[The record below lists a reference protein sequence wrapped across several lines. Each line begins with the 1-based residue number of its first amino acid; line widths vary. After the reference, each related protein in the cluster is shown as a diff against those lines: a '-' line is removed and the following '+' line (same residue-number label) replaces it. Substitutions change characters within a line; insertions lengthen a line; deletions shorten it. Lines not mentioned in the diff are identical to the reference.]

1 MASCG
6 LVLCVRQY
14 RCWEIDSMNKEF
26 KKFDMKAPPIRQRQ
40 WLRPIT
46 WALSFPF
53 TMAQKTK
60 IIKKNCEGLKPPYL
74 LICNHNAFFDFMV
87 ATHAIFPHRA
97 NYVVAID
104 GFFGFPLKKWLLRN
118 VGGICKR
125 KFTTDLVLIRQI
137 KRVLANGDVLILYP
151 EARYS
156 DCGTPSE
163 LPESLGQMCK
173 MMKVPVVT
181 LNCKGHHLKTPVWNL
196 KDRKIPYT
204 EAYLTQ
210 LYTADQLKDASAE
223 EINAKL
229 TEALTYNDFA
239 WQKENNIKI
248 TVPYR
253 AEGLHN
259 VLYQCAH
266 CHTEYEMSSKG
277 DTLTCGHCGKSW
289 RMTELGELVANEGE
303 TEFSH
308 IPDWYGWQ
316 RANVR
321 KEVREGRYYFESE
334 CHVRSMP
341 NGTRFYD
348 IGNGTLVHD
357 MEGFRLKGSGKYG
370 DFEMERKAAGL
381 EACHIEYNY
390 LGKYGDCIDLN
401 TLEDTYY
408 IYPHAEK
415 FSVTKINFATEEMYR
430 MIRESIPKHARKG
443 AQKCPQP

>member
-277 DTLTCGHCGKSW
+277 DTLTCGTNS
-289 RMTELGELVANEGE
+289 
-303 TEFSH
+303 F
-308 IPDWYGWQ
+308 Q
-316 RANVR
+316 
-321 KEVREGRYYFESE
+321 
-334 CHVRSMP
+334 
-341 NGTRFYD
+341 
-348 IGNGTLVHD
+348 
-357 MEGFRLKGSGKYG
+357 
-370 DFEMERKAAGL
+370 
-381 EACHIEYNY
+381 
-390 LGKYGDCIDLN
+390 
-401 TLEDTYY
+401 
-408 IYPHAEK
+408 
-415 FSVTKINFATEEMYR
+415 
-430 MIRESIPKHARKG
+430 
-443 AQKCPQP
+443 

>member
-1 MASCG
+1 
-6 LVLCVRQY
+6 
-14 RCWEIDSMNKEF
+14 MNKEF
-26 KKFDMKAPPIRQRQ
+26 KKFDMKAPPIRQRH
-40 WLRPIT
+40 WLRPVT

-53 TMAQKTK
+53 TLAQKTK
-60 IIKKNCEGLKPPYL
+60 IIKTNCEGLKPPYL
-74 LICNHNAFFDFMV
+74 LICNHNAFYDFMV

-104 GFFGFPLKKWLLRN
+104 GFFGFPLKKWILRN

-125 KFTTDLVLIRQI
+125 KFTTDLVLIRHI
-137 KRVLANGDVLILYP
+137 RRVLKNGDVLILYP

-156 DCGTPSE
+156 DCGTQSE

-181 LNCKGHHLKTPVWNL
+181 LNCFGHHLKTPVWNL

-210 LYTADQLKDASAE
+210 LYTAEEIMEADVE
-223 EINAKL
+223 EINARLK
-229 TEALTYNDFA
+229 EALTYDDFA
-239 WQKENNIKI
+239 WQKKNNIKI

-277 DTLTCGHCGKSW
+277 DTITCGHCGKSW
-289 RMTELGELVANEGE
+289 RMTELGELVATEGE

-308 IPDWYGWQ
+308 VPDWYEWQ

-321 KEVREGRYYFESE
+321 AEVREGRYYFESE
-334 CHVRSMP
+334 CHVKSMP

-348 IGNGTLVHD
+348 IGTGTIIHD
-357 MEGFRLKGSGKYG
+357 LSGFRLKGSGKYG

-401 TLEDTYY
+401 TLDDTYY

-430 MIRESIPKHARKG
+430 LCKENNPKNLRRSARVADREE
-443 AQKCPQP
+443 

>member
-1 MASCG
+1 
-6 LVLCVRQY
+6 
-14 RCWEIDSMNKEF
+14 MNKEF

-40 WLRPIT
+40 WLRPVT

-53 TMAQKTK
+53 TWAQKTK
-60 IIKKNCEGLKPPYL
+60 IIKENCEGLKPPYL
-74 LICNHNAFFDFMV
+74 LICNHNAFYDFMV

-125 KFTTDLVLIRQI
+125 KFTTDLVLIRHI
-137 KRVLANGDVLILYP
+137 KRVLNNGDVLIIYP

-156 DCGTPSE
+156 DCGTQSE

-173 MMKVPVVT
+173 RMKVPVVT
-181 LNCKGHHLKTPVWNL
+181 LNCKGHHIKTPVWNL

-204 EAYLTQ
+204 EAFLTQ
-210 LYTADQLKDASAE
+210 LYTAEQLQDASVD

-229 TEALTYNDFA
+229 AQALAYDDFA
-239 WQKENNIKI
+239 WQKENGIKI
-248 TVPYR
+248 NVPYR
-253 AEGLHN
+253 AEGLHH
-259 VLYQCAH
+259 VLYQCPH
-266 CHTEYEMSSKG
+266 CRTEYEMSSKG
-277 DTLTCGHCGKSW
+277 DTIKCGRCGKSW
-289 RMTELGELVANEGE
+289 HMTELGELVANEGE

-308 IPDWYGWQ
+308 IPDWYEWQ

-348 IGNGTLVHD
+348 IGTGTLIHD
-357 MEGFRLKGSGKYG
+357 LDGFRLKGRGKYG
-370 DFEMERKAAGL
+370 DFEMERRAAGL
-381 EACHIEYNY
+381 EACHIEYDY
-390 LGKYGDCIDLN
+390 LGKYGPCIDLN
-401 TLEDTYY
+401 TLDDTYY

-415 FSVTKINFATEEMYR
+415 FSVAKINFATEEMYR
-430 MIRESIPKHARKG
+430 MIKENNSKHATRG
-443 AQKCPQP
+443 MQKEPQEASVS